1 MKVWVIGSGSA
12 VWGFGLTGVGGDV
25 VTSAE
30 DLSRALDRALA
41 PDDLGILLITDD
53 VAEMDRSRVDKLIME
68 SEQPLVVE
76 IPGPRGPVPG
86 RPSIQQILRRT
97 IGVKV

>member
-12 VWGFGLTGVGGDV
+12 VWGFALTGVGGDV

-41 PDDLGILLITDD
+41 RDDLGILLITDD
-53 VAEMDRSRVDKLIME
+53 VAEMDRSRVDRLIME

-76 IPGPRGPVPG
+76 IPGPKGPVPG
-86 RPSIQQILRRT
+86 RPSIQQMLRRT